1 MSSISPQVCVRVE
14 WLWAPLL
21 MSLCSGDG
29 APSPER
35 GGMEKGVELN
45 SFPSHEFFSAS
56 FHANFHFACPKAPS
70 LPPPFTPFL
79 PYSASVACATGG
91 ETFSSEARSVCRE
104 QTRESCAQLPLEQ
117 ESEPFANS
125 GSRFPSAAAV
135 RPIIPYPIG
144 RRATLP
150 SFLAASFGRDHPLSD
165 MGVA

>member
-1 MSSISPQVCVRVE
+1 MVAFLSA
-14 WLWAPLL
+14 LAT
-21 MSLCSGDG
+21 
-29 APSPER
+29 
-35 GGMEKGVELN
+35 EKGVELN

-91 ETFSSEARSVCRE
+91 ETFSLEARSVCRE
-104 QTRESCAQLPLEQ
+104 QTWESCAQLPLEQ

-135 RPIIPYPIG
+135 RPISPYPIG

-150 SFLAASFGRDHPLSD
+150 SMPHPSGEIIPCPTWGWLESQAALREVGFGY
-165 MGVA
+165 A